1 MKCYCISLRTRPRI
15 IVGLLF
21 AAFQSI
27 SLRLVLL
34 VVACSRNCPAGSR
47 ETRPCDEIAD
57 RVCSGECIVLHC
69 IVLYFIAF
77 HFIALYC
84 SVLYSIALHCI
95 VFYFILFYCIVL
107 YCILLYCIVYR
118 YPYSA
123 SHGVNQ
129 TETIS
134 MHFSSM

>member
-1 MKCYCISLRTRPRI
+1 MKCYCISLRTRLRI
-15 IVGLLF
+15 VVGLLF

-69 IVLYFIAF
+69 IVLYFIAL

-84 SVLYSIALHCI
+84 SVLNCI
-95 VFYFILFYCIVL
+95 VLYCIVL
-107 YCILLYCIVYR
+107 YCILLYCIVLYCILL
-118 YPYSA
+118 YFFLFY
-123 SHGVNQ
+123 
-129 TETIS
+129 
-134 MHFSSM
+134 FFFFFFFFFYFFFFL